1 MSKIFVTG
9 GSGLVGS
16 ALRDVGL
23 DATYL
28 SSKDCDLRDP
38 VQVQTLFMDERPD
51 AIIHLAGKVGGVKAN
66 MEQPAQF
73 FEDNIMMNH
82 NVLKYAREAG
92 VERLVAT
99 LSTCIFPDDT
109 SYPLKEEYLHDGAP
123 HGTNFAYAHAKRMVE
138 IQARAYREQYGLNY
152 TCLVPTNIYGPHDN
166 FHPND
171 SHVIPGLIQRAHE
184 CNENGEE
191 FVIWGSGEPQRDFIF
206 SHDLAK
212 LVIKVL
218 EEYDSPSPINLA
230 TGIDVS
236 INHISELIV
245 SHYPNI
251 KGISHDLSKPEGQF
265 KKSVDISKLLEFVG
279 EDFNFTSLKEGVNFT
294 VKWYNDN
301 YPNVRGI

>member
-123 HGTNFAYAHAKRMVE
+123 HGTNFAYAHAKRMLE

-152 TCLVPTNIYGPHDN
+152 TCVVPTNIYGPHDN

-171 SHVIPGLIQRAHE
+171 SHVIPGLIQRAYE